1 MNILSILWDY
11 DGTLVD
17 TTKKNMAVTLEVLKN
32 FIPDVTTNMP
42 EALTSIDNY
51 KKANYKY
58 KNWTDLY
65 KNCYGLTENQVQEA
79 GTLWSPY
86 QLSNTTTPELFPG
99 LKDVIENLNHINHG
113 ICSQN
118 CSQNIFNTLKKF
130 DVAQYFNSIIGYE
143 DIGFN
148 EQKPNPVPFIKC
160 IDKLKIPLKDGV
172 LIYIGDHQEDTIF
185 ARNAEKYYISNNNPI
200 KIFTIAASYSGES
213 TNSWNIKPDYVAYS
227 TEDILSI
234 INEINQL

>member
-32 FIPDVTTNMP
+32 FIPDVTTNIP

-65 KNCYGLTENQVQEA
+65 KNCYGLAENEVFEA
-79 GTLWSPY
+79 GKLWSPY
-86 QLSNTTTPELFPG
+86 QLKNTTDLELFPG
-99 LKDVIENLNHINHG
+99 LKAVIKNLSHINHG

-118 CSQNIFNTLKKF
+118 CSENIYKTLKKF
-130 DVAQYFNSIIGYE
+130 DVAQHFNAIIGYE
-143 DIGFN
+143 DIGFD
-148 EQKPNPVPFIKC
+148 EQKPNPAPFIKC
-160 IDKLKIPLKDGV
+160 IEKLQVSLKDGA

-185 ARNAEKYYISNNNPI
+185 AKNAEKYYMENKNSI
-200 KIFTIAASYSGES
+200 KIFTIAASYSGENTS
-213 TNSWNIKPDYVAYS
+213 SWEIKPDYIANN
-227 TEDILSI
+227 TKDILSI

>member
-17 TTKKNMAVTLEVLKN
+17 TTKKNISVTMEVLKN
-32 FIPDVTTNMP
+32 FIPDIYANTP
-42 EALTSIDNY
+42 EALTSMDNY

-58 KNWTDLY
+58 RNWTDLY
-65 KNCYGLTENQVQEA
+65 KNCYGLTEKEVIEA
-79 GTLWSPY
+79 GKLWSPY
-86 QLSNTTTPELFPG
+86 QLKNTTDPELFPG
-99 LKDVIENLNHINHG
+99 LKAIIKNLSHINHG

-130 DVAQYFNSIIGYE
+130 DVAQHFNAIIGYE
-143 DIGFN
+143 DIGFD

-160 IDKLKIPLKDGV
+160 VDKLQLSLKDGA

-185 ARNAEKYYISNNNPI
+185 AKNAENYYLTNENPI

-213 TNSWNIKPDYVAYS
+213 TSSWKVKPDYVANK
-227 TEDILSI
+227 TNDILSI
-234 INEINQL
+234 INEIKAL